1 LHKHN
6 VLKENKD
13 KSGVYKLINR
23 INNESYVGSS
33 TNISKRL
40 REYYCLNYL
49 QNKMFEYNSRIY
61 KALLN
66 YGHKNFDLEILEYCD
81 ASLIICREQYYL
93 DLLEPEYNICKTAG
107 SMLGFKHSKETLLKF
122 KNRKS
127 ITGHSITLVNKENNT
142 IKIFN
147 SIRSAAKYIGISH
160 TNLLYHINKKTLAKG
175 MFLVIKNNTFH

>member
-1 LHKHN
+1 MILYNTKNVKNSYHLNANFILANKHTRYFTNYKSVIIYKNFLLHKHN

-107 SMLGFKHSKETLLKF
+107 SMLGFKH
-122 KNRKS
+122 
-127 ITGHSITLVNKENNT
+127 
-142 IKIFN
+142 
-147 SIRSAAKYIGISH
+147 
-160 TNLLYHINKKTLAKG
+160 
-175 MFLVIKNNTFH
+175 